1 MRKSEV
7 SLIKNTISEFQEAL
21 NGNIDSNTRIDLEVR
36 IDALN
41 WVLNSFV
48 GGD

>member
-1 MRKSEV
+1 MCKSEV

-21 NGNIDSNTRIDLEVR
+21 NGNIDSNTRIDLEAR
-36 IDALN
+36 IDTLN